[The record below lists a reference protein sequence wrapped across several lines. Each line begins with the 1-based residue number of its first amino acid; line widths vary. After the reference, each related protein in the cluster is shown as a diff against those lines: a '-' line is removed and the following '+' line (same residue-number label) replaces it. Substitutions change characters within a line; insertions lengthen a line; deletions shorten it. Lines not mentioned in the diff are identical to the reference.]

1 LRFKNTYDFFK
12 LDGAHMKEQVQE
24 DELETPSSQGD
35 FTQLILISGLLNDAD
50 LWRDTISELSDVA
63 TCHVVDITQG
73 ETLGEL
79 ARSVLAEA
87 APRFSLVGFSLGGYV
102 AQEIARLA
110 PERIIRLALLDT
122 SFRADTPERT
132 AIRRALDKAAR
143 LPGKFHGFGE
153 RLLKTYL
160 DPSHLTD
167 SDIVARIRAM
177 TERLGPETFVRQNNI
192 ERKDG
197 ADVLCSLACP
207 ILILCG
213 ENDALTPLADHQ
225 EMAAL
230 APHVDLVIVPKSG
243 HLTPLEAPQAV
254 AQALRTWLDEL
265 E

>member
-1 LRFKNTYDFFK
+1 
-12 LDGAHMKEQVQE
+12 MI
-24 DELETPSSQGD
+24 P
-35 FTQLILISGLLNDAD
+35 GLLNDAD
-50 LWRDTISELSDVA
+50 LWRDTINGLSDIA
-63 TCHVVDITQG
+63 TCHVADITQG

-110 PERIIRLALLDT
+110 PERIMRLALLDT
-122 SFRADTPERT
+122 SVRADTPERT

-143 LPGKFHGFGE
+143 LPGKFHGFGD
-153 RLLKTYL
+153 RLLATYL

-197 ADVLCSLACP
+197 VDVLRSLACP

-230 APHVDLVIVPKSG
+230 APHANLVIVPGSG

-254 AQALRTWLDEL
+254 ARALRTWLGEPK
-265 E
+265 